1 MLINFQSCVTHTKPM
16 SRDDGKSTEMN
27 TKPKLYLRLRRTV
40 NESFHLLDST
50 SEPRPES
57 KSEPSPKSTSE
68 PSPESET
75 EPSPERTSEPS
86 PESTSEPSPGS
97 TSEPSHESPSEPSP
111 ESTSEPSPEGT
122 SEPSSESKS
131 EPHPK
136 STSEPSPESTSE
148 PSPGSTSE
156 PSHESPSEPS
166 PKSTSEPSSES
177 KSEPHPESTSE
188 PSPESTSEPSPESE
202 SEPSPK
208 SKSEPSPESTSEP
221 SPESTS
227 EPSPDTESEA
237 SPERTS
243 EPSPDSTFEPSP
255 ESKSEPSP
263 DSESEPRPE
272 GERTFE
278 PSPESE
284 SNPAN
289 KNVNSEPSPEDR
301 ALSAPEPEPEAW
313 PEPGPDW
320 EKAYKLWRSAWPAHT
335 YLFAIIFLLMAFY
348 SLYYIVVNVKDGLGK
363 KYLSISLN
371 VMMFLL
377 SITRSFVLFLDP
389 YNQGTLI
396 KEKLI
401 LQLMWSIGTPCL
413 LASDS
418 LCILALAESA
428 SLNLTHQRFQRL
440 PNIVVVICLHFV
452 LVIATDIVVSSH
464 SSAKVMILY
473 CQVFSIT
480 WGALLGLWYFTLA
493 HKINHV
499 LFKAAGRRKSRGDR
513 IYLLLIYLSSAANL
527 FTCVLILYSAA
538 GVFGIYSEVEFVE
551 AWPWY
556 SLQTGMRV
564 SEVIAAV
571 LVFTVSAK
579 RNRIKN
585 KVHNVIVCGQT
596 QDSKNLTDTSS
607 ATPTVNNLY
616 PIARNRR
623 MSMFS
628 AVHQSKIS
636 AHDNP
641 SNDQKQDS
649 ASQVKPPHML
659 MSEKI
664 NKPSPRG
671 RRMSLFSQLHESKLS
686 ASHVGT
692 IPQRNHFH
700 QSFASKNS
708 NSNVQPTNKDTS
720 LNGRRMSMFSQLQ
733 EMKLSSST
741 NSSKPFIL
749 RSKGTSQSAMSQF
762 TSQADEKPNIQS
774 NNGRRMS
781 MFSQLQELKMP
792 TNTNTSTPPGLRSHR
807 TPTLNQSSESENE
820 NQTIPS
826 NKGRRLSMFSQ
837 LQELKMSSN
846 GNNSLSLAVA
856 SSIPNEKEDANK
868 TSSILSRLHQFVES
882 HKKNVNKSGEFNENA
897 KRWNFSSK
905 RFHTKVAPV
914 ASKSPKVGKKMNKIT
929 GLCRSAETVTV
940 KVHASDTPGAR
951 DNEVD
956 VHENDMANLSVHVT
970 DTSCKEHATDMTDGQ
985 INDVA
990 SVCEI
995 LRNSK
1000 KRSRTSL
1007 FAGILEANEKLEE
1020 MKIIEDDEEEDTLVA
1035 QGFIRRKSSCRKQ
1048 SRTRNTDSEKNNEV
1062 RKDVIIPMQN
1072 MSSESVSTSTKDDQ
1086 LPLAGL

>member
-1 MLINFQSCVTHTKPM
+1 
-16 SRDDGKSTEMN
+16 
-27 TKPKLYLRLRRTV
+27 
-40 NESFHLLDST
+40 
-50 SEPRPES
+50 
-57 KSEPSPKSTSE
+57 
-68 PSPESET
+68 
-75 EPSPERTSEPS
+75 
-86 PESTSEPSPGS
+86 
-97 TSEPSHESPSEPSP
+97 
-111 ESTSEPSPEGT
+111 
-122 SEPSSESKS
+122 
-131 EPHPK
+131 
-136 STSEPSPESTSE
+136 
-148 PSPGSTSE
+148 
-156 PSHESPSEPS
+156 
-166 PKSTSEPSSES
+166 
-177 KSEPHPESTSE
+177 
-188 PSPESTSEPSPESE
+188 
-202 SEPSPK
+202 
-208 SKSEPSPESTSEP
+208 
-221 SPESTS
+221 
-227 EPSPDTESEA
+227 
-237 SPERTS
+237 
-243 EPSPDSTFEPSP
+243 
-255 ESKSEPSP
+255 
-263 DSESEPRPE
+263 
-272 GERTFE
+272 
-278 PSPESE
+278 
-284 SNPAN
+284 
-289 KNVNSEPSPEDR
+289 
-301 ALSAPEPEPEAW
+301 
-313 PEPGPDW
+313 
-320 EKAYKLWRSAWPAHT
+320 
-335 YLFAIIFLLMAFY
+335 MAFY
-348 SLYYIVVNVKDGLGK
+348 SLYYIAVNVKDGLGK

-389 YNQGTLI
+389 YHQGTLI
-396 KEKLI
+396 KDKLI

-428 SLNLTHQRFQRL
+428 NLNLTHQRFQRL

-499 LFKAAGRRKSRGDR
+499 LFKAAGRKKSRGDR

-616 PIARNRR
+616 PVARNRR

-649 ASQVKPPHML
+649 ASQLKPPHML

-692 IPQRNHFH
+692 IPQRNHFQNNFSTSN

-720 LNGRRMSMFSQLQ
+720 LNARRMSMFSQLQ

-741 NSSKPFIL
+741 NSSRTFIL
-749 RSKGTSQSAMSQF
+749 RSKGTSPSVMSQR
-762 TSQADEKPNIQS
+762 TSQTDEKPNIQS

-781 MFSQLQELKMP
+781 MFSQLQVLKMS
-792 TNTNTSTPPGLRSHR
+792 TNTNTSTPPDLRSHR
-807 TPTLNQSSESENE
+807 TPTLNQSTESDNE

-826 NKGRRLSMFSQ
+826 NKGRRMSTFSQ

-856 SSIPNEKEDANK
+856 SSIPNEKEDAHK
-868 TSSILSRLHQFVES
+868 TSGILSRLHKFVES
-882 HKKNVNKSGEFNENA
+882 HKKNVNKSGESVENA

-929 GLCRSAETVTV
+929 GLCRSAETVIV
-940 KVHASDTPGAR
+940 KMHASDMPGAR

-956 VHENDMANLSVHVT
+956 VHENDMANLPVHVT

-995 LRNSK
+995 LSNSK

-1020 MKIIEDDEEEDTLVA
+1020 MKIIEDDEEDTLIA
-1035 QGFIRRKSSCRKQ
+1035 QAFIRRKSSCRKQ
-1048 SRTRNTDSEKNNEV
+1048 SRTCNTDSDKNNEV
-1062 RKDVIIPMQN
+1062 CKDVIIPMQN